1 MKIKKIIAISAII
14 TPISALAAIYG
25 GGPAEGWTGEQITQ
39 QANTVSANIIS
50 WGEGFA
56 GQMENHFEQV
66 ISAIAVATKQESIAA
81 NLIASN
87 NLKTSQQL
95 VNAVATQQK
104 ASEIAEIISKYSPQT
119 GQGYKTCVV
128 IQKNKTLDRAF
139 SDTHLAAQAY
149 VAKLDNAPG
158 VLVDS
163 VSNSMSARYK
173 NHLSNFCTDAED
185 AAGLCKKSKL
195 PGGDMNAAVLFAPAQ
210 PESLED
216 KAQMAY
222 IQNLLGKPDGKLT
235 KSAGASASGQDYLYH
250 KARKDALISIPAYSL
265 ARIKAAN
272 TINPETGYSTNQL
285 LERRTTDYFGGPE
298 ATKWSKVLAGQDQR
312 GLMVET
318 LKVGGLQVWLDF
330 QHLKQTQ
337 RINANLAALILVGS
351 DTIKSDLDSAYYEV
365 RQNSVSNGI
374 Q

>member
-149 VAKLDNAPG
+149 VAKLDNALG

-185 AAGLCKKSKL
+185 AAGLCKK
-195 PGGDMNAAVLFAPAQ
+195 
-210 PESLED
+210 
-216 KAQMAY
+216 
-222 IQNLLGKPDGKLT
+222 
-235 KSAGASASGQDYLYH
+235 
-250 KARKDALISIPAYSL
+250 
-265 ARIKAAN
+265 IKA
-272 TINPETGYSTNQL
+272 TWRGYECCCIVCTCTTRIF
-285 LERRTTDYFGGPE
+285 RR
-298 ATKWSKVLAGQDQR
+298 
-312 GLMVET
+312 
-318 LKVGGLQVWLDF
+318 
-330 QHLKQTQ
+330 
-337 RINANLAALILVGS
+337 
-351 DTIKSDLDSAYYEV
+351 
-365 RQNSVSNGI
+365 
-374 Q
+374 